1 MIQAQLAQLRAL
13 IALHGDPPAPPVPTG
28 NEQSYLVA
36 FNALTPMPMVLGVIK
51 AGWAVTAAALAIE
64 TPFNVGAAVSFGTT
78 SDPGAYLTAGD
89 STPAKANQ
97 YASFCILPNV
107 SNDLLLLTLTGATV
121 GAGVLYYRIYA
132 P

>member
-1 MIQAQLAQLRAL
+1 MIQNQITQLRTLLAL
-13 IALHGDPPAPPVPTG
+13 IGSKTPTPAGD
-28 NEQSYLVA
+28 ESSFLVA
-36 FNALTPMPMVLGVIK
+36 FDATTPMPMVLGVIA
-51 AGWAVTAAALAIE
+51 AGQAVTSVVLIVE
-64 TPFNVGAAVSFGTT
+64 IPFNAGAAITFGT
-78 SDPGAYLTAGD
+78 SLDPSAYLAAGD

-97 YASFCILPNV
+97 YASFCILPNA